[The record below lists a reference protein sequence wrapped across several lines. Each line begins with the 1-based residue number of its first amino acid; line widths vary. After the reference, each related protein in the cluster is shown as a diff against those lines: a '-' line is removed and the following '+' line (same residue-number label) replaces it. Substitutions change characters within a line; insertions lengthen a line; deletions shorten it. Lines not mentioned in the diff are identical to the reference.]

1 MGEEYFKARAKKA
14 FSKNAQLRD
23 PVEIRKALDR
33 GEFVIKEVEALY
45 ALRKYRSLRARYSDE
60 EQAKVALDKIL
71 ENS

>member
-1 MGEEYFKARAKKA
+1 
-14 FSKNAQLRD
+14 LRD

-60 EQAKVALDKIL
+60 EQAKVALDRIL
-71 ENS
+71 ESS